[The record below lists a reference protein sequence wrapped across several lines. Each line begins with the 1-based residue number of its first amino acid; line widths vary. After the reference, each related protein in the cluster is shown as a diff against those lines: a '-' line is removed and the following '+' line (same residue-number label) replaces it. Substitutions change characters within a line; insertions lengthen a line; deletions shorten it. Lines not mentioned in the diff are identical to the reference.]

1 MFQIHIFVDNIVFVT
16 RQIICGVIEK
26 MSCFTC
32 TGAVNHEFET
42 DLSQIR
48 IVKSCEKEL
57 KQKDDK
63 TSFFKKCRW
72 M

>member
-1 MFQIHIFVDNIVFVT
+1 
-16 RQIICGVIEK
+16 

-63 TSFFKKCRW
+63 TFFFQKMSLDVNSLLHSDSTVVIKEL
-72 M
+72 